1 MKKLL
6 QLEYEARINFYY
18 SIKIKA
24 WMIISL
30 CLFAIALQ
38 FKSIE
43 IFIAKIFLTL
53 GIASCLI
60 VIFLIFRSKK
70 NKKRI
75 FVKFIIL
82 FN

>member
-30 CLFAIALQ
+30 CLYAISLYWIKNSDEIENI
-38 FKSIE
+38 FKN
-43 IFIAKIFLTL
+43 L
-53 GIASCLI
+53 GD
-60 VIFLIFRSKK
+60 
-70 NKKRI
+70 
-75 FVKFIIL
+75 VKC
-82 FN
+82 